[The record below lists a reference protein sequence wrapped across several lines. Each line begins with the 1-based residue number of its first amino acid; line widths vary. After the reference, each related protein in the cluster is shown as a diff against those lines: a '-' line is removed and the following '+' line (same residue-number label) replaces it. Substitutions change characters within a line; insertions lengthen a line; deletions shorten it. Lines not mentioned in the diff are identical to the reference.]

1 MKQNGELILLLLLI
15 LFLKYTIGFF
25 AEGGDKSPIALI
37 LFNLII
43 ILALII
49 ALLSKKKIFKIN
61 EVLLKQTKLDKYFKI
76 NKG

>member
-1 MKQNGELILLLLLI
+1 MKPNGELILLLLLI

-43 ILALII
+43 ILVLII
-49 ALLSKKKIFKIN
+49 TLLSKKKYLRLMEF
-61 EVLLKQTKLDKYFKI
+61 Y
-76 NKG
+76 